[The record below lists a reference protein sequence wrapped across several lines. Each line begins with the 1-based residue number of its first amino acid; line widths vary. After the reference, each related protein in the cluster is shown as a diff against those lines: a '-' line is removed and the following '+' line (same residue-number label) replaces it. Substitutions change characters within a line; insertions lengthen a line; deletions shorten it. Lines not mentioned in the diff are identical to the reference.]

1 MRRLWV
7 LAIPAMLLLG
17 AGCATKDW
25 VRETMGKQTAE
36 TNQRFTQVEGKVSD
50 ESARVGEMEKAVEG
64 ASRAIARAQERAD
77 GAFSRA
83 DTAIAKS
90 EETDNRLTR
99 MWSRRYLRNRV
110 DSIDVNFGFDRHDL
124 DDGAQ
129 TALAAL
135 VKELQ
140 ANPNLTVDL
149 TGYTDPRG
157 PRNYNVG
164 LSQRRVESVRR
175 YLVERGVEL
184 PRIQFVGLGVL
195 DDRAVPDAKKR
206 RVTVN
211 LMVAA
216 D

>member
-1 MRRLWV
+1 MQRLWV
-7 LAIPAMLLLG
+7 LAIPAMLLL
-17 AGCATKDW
+17 ATGCATKDW

-50 ESARVGEMEKAVEG
+50 ESARVSDMEKAVEG
-64 ASRAIARAQERAD
+64 ASRAIAHAQERAD
-77 GAFSRA
+77 GAYGRA

-99 MWSRRYLRNRV
+99 LWSRRYLRNRV
-110 DSIDVNFGFDRHDL
+110 DSVEVTFGFDRAEL

-149 TGYTDPRG
+149 AGYTDPKG

-175 YLVERGVEL
+175 FLVERGVEL

-195 DDRAVPDAKKR
+195 NDPAVPDAKKR